1 MPFAR
6 LDSILLLAKNHLKG
20 KIPDMLNAKDNQV
33 FLDYLAGGQNRR
45 IAVERAANAQ
55 STGVLSMGARNVCG
69 VEDTTTDAPVPA
81 IVITEDQLALIKETR
96 QELEAVK
103 SLMSE
108 MSQMQGLSET
118 FQGVKQV
125 LSELADVKMTCAKKE
140 QEQKLHFAE
149 EIQEQK
155 LRFDEQIQTFEVKK
169 LEDFQAFDVKKR
181 KQNLELDEEEAIVA
195 ERCKAIREGRRMQ
208 LQGADNPTSLSQR
221 GSDKDEEG
229 PVNAEDNTNEETI
242 IDYRSLVYN
251 ESAEAGMDEEVV
263 QQRRRLWKQLVII
276 LKEEH
281 RACIALA
288 QELNAFNP
296 AMAEFDAQCMER
308 FQKYTDLK
316 VGCEMRI
323 SLLLHPKPV
332 FHCDFYYNMCDLTLP
347 CILAGAGTRIRQHST
362 QGISE
367 QGW

>member
-6 LDSILLLAKNHLKG
+6 LDSILLLVKNHLKG

-69 VEDTTTDAPVPA
+69 VEDTTTDAPAPA

-195 ERCKAIREGRRMQ
+195 ERCKAIREGRRLQ
-208 LQGADNPTSLSQR
+208 LQEP
-221 GSDKDEEG
+221 GSSPALQQHEDEEAP
-229 PVNAEDNTNEETI
+229 PVPDEDDDAEDLSSEF
-242 IDYRSLVYN
+242 SMLVYD
-251 ESAEAGMDEEVV
+251 SSGEAGLDEEEV
-263 QQRRRLWKQLVII
+263 QKRRNLWKQLKII
-276 LKEEH
+276 IRENTH
-281 RACIALA
+281 DWYALA
-288 QELNAFNP
+288 QELEVVNP
-296 AMAEFDAQCMER
+296 VMMEYYGHIVER
-308 FQKYTDLK
+308 CERYSDIK
-316 VGCEMRI
+316 VC
-323 SLLLHPKPV
+323 
-332 FHCDFYYNMCDLTLP
+332 C
-347 CILAGAGTRIRQHST
+347 HSN
-362 QGISE
+362 
-367 QGW
+367 